1 MKMMLLAAAAALT
14 LGSATATAFAADG
27 GDWYSPNAPVLTQ
40 QDIARTEAAA
50 LSAQR
55 QATSQPS
62 IGQTYMYFGA
72 TPNQGQQF
80 NPNFGGGG
88 NG

>member
-14 LGSATATAFAADG
+14 LGSATAFADG
-27 GDWYSPNAPVLTQ
+27 GVWTAPNAPVLTQ
-40 QDIARTEAAA
+40 QEVAQNVASA
-50 LSAQR
+50 LAMQR
-55 QATSQPS
+55 QAQAAAPQS
-62 IGQTYMYFGA
+62 IGHSYMFLSA
-72 TPNQGQQF
+72 SPNQGQQF

>member
-14 LGSATATAFAADG
+14 LGSATAFASDG
-27 GDWYSPNAPVLTQ
+27 GDWYPPNTAATQYQAPVNHDARQ
-40 QDIARTEAAA
+40 QAP
-50 LSAQR
+50 R
-55 QATSQPS
+55 QSLGS
-62 IGQTYMYFGA
+62 TYMYFGA
-72 TPNQGQQF
+72 ASDQGQQF